1 MANNEIASALISCGF
16 EANGMVYFGTWR
28 DYAVSLRS
36 ISGKTYYADFAVR
49 LGKVTASLRRSLA
62 KAVRVPGLKLG
73 GLERVTNQVVTFSLS
88 LNPKGDVTAQF
99 RERMD
104 QLAAALRNNG
114 VFPADTCILTGAPMP
129 DSLCLASVGGLF
141 CYQPAMAA
149 ALREQSE
156 RVREQAEDNREN
168 GSYLTGLVGA
178 LLGMLVGLIP
188 NLLSIL
194 FLERIY
200 GLLFALVPMAAMF
213 GYKLMKGKMSKA
225 ALWIVIGVSLL
236 GVILIPLFELAY
248 YMMHDNGSSFGL
260 VVATVLNALEDG
272 SYFSIMAAE
281 YLQLLLF
288 MGIGILV
295 AWRYIFSQ
303 LSSSAV
309 NAAQIQIDTLR
320 PNPLRRQPEQ
330 Y

>member
-1 MANNEIASALISCGF
+1 MANSEIVSALTSSGF

-49 LGKVTASLRRSLA
+49 LEKVPFSLRRSLS

-73 GLERVTNQVVTFSLS
+73 GLERITNQVVTFSLS
-88 LNPKGDVTAQF
+88 LDPKGDVTAQF
-99 RERMD
+99 RQRMD
-104 QLAAALRNNG
+104 QLATALRDNG

-129 DSLCLASVGGLF
+129 DSLCLASVGGLV
-141 CYQPAMAA
+141 CYQPVTAA
-149 ALREQSE
+149 ALRDQS
-156 RVREQAEDNREN
+156 RQVREQAEDNREN

-188 NLLSIL
+188 NLLSIMA
-194 FLERIY
+194 LERIY

-213 GYKLMKGKMSKA
+213 GYKLLKGKMSKA
-225 ALWIVIGVSLL
+225 ALWIVIGMSLL

-248 YMMHDNGSSFGL
+248 YMMHEYGNSLGF
-260 VVATVLNALEDG
+260 VIATILNALEDG
-272 SYFSIMAAE
+272 TFFSALGAE

-288 MGIGILV
+288 MGIGILI
-295 AWRYIFSQ
+295 AWRYIFGQ

-309 NAAQIQIDTLR
+309 NAAQTQIDTLR